1 MKPFPVPVLA
11 DASLASAEGPQVSFV
26 PGRMETFERPARHAP
41 TSKAAQREAVRLVS
55 SLLERMR
62 AVPFAPWDEGD
73 RRPAPPFLSLTHAP
87 RAVVDEVNDLLGQG
101 EVSCRI
107 DGPRP
112 VHIQETAFPSVWR
125 VQLLAPD
132 GSVTE
137 DRIETGAFPAAA
149 RIRALP
155 SPGTVEPD
163 PEPDAEPDGLMNS
176 PALIREIRHRAA
188 HWRPGDPAHVINLT
202 LLPVTPQDLQYLGD
216 TLGRGPI
223 GILSRGY
230 GSCRIGSTG
239 LGNVWWVQHF
249 HNMGQMILN
258 TIEIVDLPIA
268 AQAAVQDYEDSC
280 ERLGEWLAAVED

>member
-1 MKPFPVPVLA
+1 MKPFPVTVLA

-26 PGRMETFERPARHAP
+26 PGRMETFQRPPRSTP
-41 TSKAAQREAVRLVS
+41 KSDAAQREAVRLLS
-55 SLLERMR
+55 SLLDRMR
-62 AVPFAPWDEGD
+62 AEPFVPWDGTGGGAD
-73 RRPAPPFLSLTHAP
+73 APFLSLLHAS
-87 RAVVDEVNDLLGQG
+87 REVVDEVNDLLGQG

-112 VHIQETAFPSVWR
+112 VHIQETSFPSVWR
-125 VQLLAPD
+125 VQVLAPD
-132 GSVTE
+132 GSLVD
-137 DRIETGAFPAAA
+137 DRVETGAFPAAA
-149 RIRALP
+149 GILA
-155 SPGTVEPD
+155 SPFRGAVEPG
-163 PEPDAEPDGLMNS
+163 PEPEGLMNS
-176 PALIREIRHRAA
+176 PALIREILHRAE
-188 HWRPGDPAHVINLT
+188 HWRPGDPAHVVNLT

-280 ERLGEWLAAVED
+280 ERLGDWLAAVED

>member
-1 MKPFPVPVLA
+1 MKPFPIPVLA
-11 DASLASAEGPQVSFV
+11 DASIASAEGPQVSFV
-26 PGRMETFERPARHAP
+26 PGRMETFERPPRRAP
-41 TSKAAQREAVRLVS
+41 KSEAAQREAVRLVS
-55 SLLERMR
+55 SLLDRMR
-62 AVPFAPWDEGD
+62 AVPFAPWDAGD
-73 RRPAPPFLSLTHAP
+73 RRSVAPLLSLTQAP
-87 RAVVDEVNDLLGQG
+87 KEVVEEVNDLLGQG

-112 VHIQETAFPSVWR
+112 VHIQETSFPSVWR
-125 VQLLAPD
+125 VQVLAPD
-132 GSVTE
+132 GSVAD

-149 RIRALP
+149 GIAVSP
-155 SPGTVEPD
+155 SRGTVEPG
-163 PEPDAEPDGLMNS
+163 PEPDGLMNS
-176 PALIREIRHRAA
+176 PALIREILHRAER
-188 HWRPGDPAHVINLT
+188 WRPGDPAHVINLT

-216 TLGRGPI
+216 TLGRGTI

-230 GSCRIGSTG
+230 GSCRIGSTRM
-239 LGNVWWVQHF
+239 GNVWWVQHF

>member
-1 MKPFPVPVLA
+1 MKPFPVPVLG
-11 DASLASAEGPQVSFV
+11 DASLASAEGPQVSFA
-26 PGRMETFERPARHAP
+26 PGRMETFQRPPRSTP
-41 TSKAAQREAVRLVS
+41 KSEAAQREAVRLLS
-55 SLLERMR
+55 SLLDRMR
-62 AVPFAPWDEGD
+62 AEPFVAWDGTGGG
-73 RRPAPPFLSLTHAP
+73 AVAPFLSLLHAS
-87 RAVVDEVNDLLGQG
+87 REVVDEVNDLLGQG

-112 VHIQETAFPSVWR
+112 VHIQETSFPSVWR
-125 VQLLAPD
+125 VQVLAPD
-132 GSVTE
+132 GALVD
-137 DRIETGAFPAAA
+137 DRVETGAFPAAA
-149 RIRALP
+149 GIPA
-155 SPGTVEPD
+155 SPFRGAVEPG
-163 PEPDAEPDGLMNS
+163 PEREGLMNS
-176 PALIREIRHRAA
+176 PALIREILHRAER
-188 HWRPGDPAHVINLT
+188 WRPGDPAHVVNLT

-230 GSCRIGSTG
+230 GSCRIGSTR